1 MKEKRET
8 QNAKILRT
16 AQDVFY
22 LPADEAGELAFM
34 SKCFIQATLPHSDP
48 GDVPIWGRK
57 NGDYALTI
65 QPHFMLGDD
74 GQPRNIGLPYGTVPR
89 LILAWANG
97 EVVKTRSREL
107 ILGKSLTDFMDKIGF
122 GGATGGKNGSITRLK
137 NQSMRLFSAKL
148 SLTYQGAGKLSIA
161 NALLA
166 DYAEYFW
173 DPLHPGQQSLW
184 DSRVMLSERFY
195 SLLLSAP
202 VPLDWRILKSLKRSP
217 LALDL
222 YMWLSYRMF
231 ALKKPQTI
239 RWETLSKQFGA
250 EYSRVVDFRANVRK
264 HILKIQ
270 GVWQELKID
279 ASADDTIILFPSR
292 LLIAPK
298 S

>member
-1 MKEKRET
+1 MKNTQET
-8 QNAKILRT
+8 QTEKILRT

-48 GDVPIWGRK
+48 GNVPIWGRK
-57 NGDYALTI
+57 NGDYTLTI
-65 QPHFMLGDD
+65 QPHFVLDD
-74 GQPRNIGLPYGTVPR
+74 NGQPKNIGLPYGTVPR

-97 EVVKTRSREL
+97 EVVKTKSREL
-107 ILGKSLTDFMDKIGF
+107 ILGKSLSDFMDKIGF
-122 GGATGGKNGSITRLK
+122 GSATGGKNGSITRLK

-148 SLTYQGAGKLSIA
+148 SLVYQGPEKLSIA

-173 DPLHPGQQSLW
+173 DPVHPGQQSLW

-195 SLLLSAP
+195 NLLLSAP

-231 ALKKPQTI
+231 ALKKPQSI
-239 RWETLSKQFGA
+239 KWETLAKQFGS
-250 EYSRVVDFRANVRK
+250 EYGRVVDFRANVRK
-264 HILKIQ
+264 HINKIQ
-270 GVWQELKID
+270 SIWQELRLDI
-279 ASADDTIILFPSR
+279 SADEAITLFPSPP
-292 LLIAPK
+292 LIAPK
-298 S
+298 A

>member
-1 MKEKRET
+1 MKKERET
-8 QNAKILRT
+8 QTEKLLRT

-22 LPADEAGELAFM
+22 LPADEASELAFM

-57 NGDYALTI
+57 NGEYTLTI
-65 QPHFMLGDD
+65 QPHFILNED
-74 GQPRNIGLPYGTVPR
+74 GQPQNMGLPYGTIPR

-97 EVVKTRSREL
+97 EVVKTKSREL

-122 GGATGGKNGSITRLK
+122 GSVTGGKNGSITRLK

-173 DPLHPGQQSLW
+173 DPMHPGQQSLW

-231 ALKKPQTI
+231 ALEKPQSI
-239 RWETLSKQFGA
+239 RWETLSKQFGS

-264 HILKIQ
+264 HIRKIQ
-270 GVWQELKID
+270 SVWQELKID
-279 ASADDTIILFPSR
+279 MNADDAITLFPSR

-298 S
+298 K